1 MVGLLA
7 FLLTACHESN
17 SLLGALERQA
27 ASPLGEPL
35 IRASHDGSLLGDL
48 ILISGFRSVVE
59 LGAKFKHGYMRAP
72 IILEGLGSDYKHR
85 TTLIWSLHQKYAIFK
100 GRPNMKQSQNFCFS
114 VYPRCG
120 PIYFPRAT
128 SLNLQHVRLSPQ
140 KLAIPQ
146 KKTLAI
152 R

>member
-1 MVGLLA
+1 MAYLHFCLRPAMNPTLCWVPLRGKQQA
-7 FLLTACHESN
+7 HSES
-17 SLLGALERQA
+17 
-27 ASPLGEPL
+27 PL

-72 IILEGLGSDYKHR
+72 IIFEGLGSDYKHR

-120 PIYFPRAT
+120 PNYFPRAT

-146 KKTLAI
+146 KKALAI